1 MIYLCGFLVKTK
13 LRGERRHQEAEGLTA
28 ERVLTNIWSVCVELV
43 RVDQEDLDD
52 SGSEL
57 QAAQAALTEADG
69 AHCSE
74 ERVTGRKHVDDVQR
88 TKP

>member
-1 MIYLCGFLVKTK
+1 MWLFGQNQAPRRAETSGGRRSDCRACFNEFLV
-13 LRGERRHQEAEGLTA
+13 R
-28 ERVLTNIWSVCVELV
+28 LV